1 MQSFYLL
8 GNRKK
13 GFSLMGDGGVTGEEH
28 EISRHG
34 GVSFGMR
41 VEVTNDGFCE
51 LARDLRRR
59 TRECRD

>member
-1 MQSFYLL
+1 
-8 GNRKK
+8 
-13 GFSLMGDGGVTGEEH
+13 MGDGGVTGEEH